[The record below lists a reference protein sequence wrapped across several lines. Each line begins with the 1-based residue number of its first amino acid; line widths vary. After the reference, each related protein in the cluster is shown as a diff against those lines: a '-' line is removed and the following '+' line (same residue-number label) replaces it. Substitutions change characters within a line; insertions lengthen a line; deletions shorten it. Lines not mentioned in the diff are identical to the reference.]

1 MIRLHGFSQS
11 GNTFKVAFFLRTL
24 GVPFEPVLV
33 DFMHG
38 ATREPEWRAKTNEM
52 GEVPVFEDGDL
63 RLTQSGVILSHL
75 AQQHGAYGGKDDDE
89 RREVLRWL
97 FYDNHKLT
105 SYLASYRFMKA
116 FAPTPPDPAVQA
128 WLHGRMDIAFR
139 VLDKHLAKCEWV
151 VGDAPTIADF
161 SICGYLFYPVEESGY
176 DVAGQFPHIAAW
188 LTRLRA
194 LPGFASPYDVLPGAR
209 LVPKW

>member
-24 GVPFEPVLV
+24 GLPFEPVFV
-33 DFMHG
+33 DFMRG
-38 ATREPEWRAKTNEM
+38 ATREPEWRAGTNEM
-52 GEVPVFEDGDL
+52 GEVPVFEDGGM

-75 AQQHGAYGGKDDDE
+75 AQQHGSHGGKDEDE

-116 FAPTPPDPAVQA
+116 FAPTPPDPAVLA

-139 VLDKHLAKCEWV
+139 VLDKHLAQRPWV

-176 DVAGQFPHIAAW
+176 DVAGQFAHIAAW
-188 LTRLRA
+188 LERLRA